1 MYVDPKY
8 STLKIECLN
17 NKIYAMNINTFYKFI
32 NKAYIHTQ
40 TYKAKRMKAVDRS
53 LENTSYN
60 IPVGLQITISHIMV
74 LLMYC
79 NLDELQRAYKAKGC
93 RKIKYKEPLE
103 EIKKRK
109 KK

>member
-32 NKAYIHTQ
+32 NKAYIYTQ
-40 TYKAKRMKAVDRS
+40 TNKAKKMKAADRGLVNS
-53 LENTSYN
+53 WFE
-60 IPVGLQITISHIMV
+60 IPAGLQITISHILV
-74 LLMYC
+74 LMMYC